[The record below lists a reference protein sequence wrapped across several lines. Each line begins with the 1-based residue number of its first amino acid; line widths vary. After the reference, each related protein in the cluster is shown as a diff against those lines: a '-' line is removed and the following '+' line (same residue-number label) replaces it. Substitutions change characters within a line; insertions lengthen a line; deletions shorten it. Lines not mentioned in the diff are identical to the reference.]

1 MYFCTRKKK
10 VMAKIEI
17 ENMHFYAHHGCYE
30 EERKIGTNFTVD
42 CCLECDIITAA
53 KEDEL
58 SKTINYQTVYLLI
71 QQELKKTSL
80 LLENIAYRI
89 IVKIQQQF
97 PQIKHV
103 EVKIRKLNPPIGG
116 KIEAVSITLSSDDI
130 R

>member
-116 KIEAVSITLSSDDI
+116 KIEAVSITLNSDDI

>member
-1 MYFCTRKKK
+1 
-10 VMAKIEI
+10 MAKIEI

-116 KIEAVSITLSSDDI
+116 KIEAVSITLNSDDI